1 MGAASDASPGGPS
14 TAAAGAA
21 AGAAAAK
28 STPAPAPSS
37 SSSAP
42 ARPTAVP
49 SQGKGTAAA
58 GASAS
63 SSGFSG
69 PPGHAMRR
77 TRTFDNGSDS
87 FSFPARR
94 RPSLAS
100 RSSASNDGGMGRRSS
115 NFSDYSS
122 EARDIINPRVQAG
135 TAQVPVPEASSLAS
149 LSLAFALLP
158 AVAGA
163 LFKNG
168 HTVVTD
174 VLLLGL
180 AGVFLH
186 WSVTQPWVWYHSA
199 QQMRIE
205 NEPDDEV
212 VIDDEDSSTDGPSP
226 SSPLD
231 DVPEEDEAP
240 QLPPRPRSRQKQP
253 STPQRNALRE
263 LYLHEVLA
271 LVACLVLPLVSAF
284 LLHAIR
290 SQLSRPSEGLVSNY
304 NLTIFLLISELR
316 VFSHMIKL
324 VQARTLYL
332 QRVVHGNPFGSPLA
346 GGAGVGNDSAEVIE
360 DMLGR
365 IQRLEA
371 RSAAD
376 EALALEQSAGGPDSA
391 RAKREAVV
399 ARDVRNAIQPE
410 LDALNRAVRR
420 YEKKATLLQLQT
432 EARFSGLD
440 DRLDDA
446 IALAAAA
453 EKNSVASRNL
463 VARAVESVTAV
474 VLFPFH
480 AMLEL
485 LVLPLRPLLALVA
498 RNRRGR
504 EHHPQAK
511 QQQGRGSRAGKAPAT
526 VRYNGDRVPTRVMR

>member
-1 MGAASDASPGGPS
+1 MGSASDASPGGPAVTA
-14 TAAAGAA
+14 TAAAASSSAA
-21 AGAAAAK
+21 RP
-28 STPAPAPSS
+28 TPAPSLGKPASV
-37 SSSAP
+37 SAC
-42 ARPTAVP
+42 
-49 SQGKGTAAA
+49 GT
-58 GASAS
+58 
-63 SSGFSG
+63 SSGFNG
-69 PPGHAMRR
+69 PLGHAVRR
-77 TRTFDNGSDS
+77 TKTFDVSDS
-87 FSFPARR
+87 LPSRR

-100 RSSASNDGGMGRRSS
+100 RSEASYDGTPRRSS

-122 EARDIINPRVQAG
+122 EARDILNPRVQEG
-135 TAQVPVPEASSLAS
+135 TQVPVPESSSLAS

-168 HTVVTD
+168 HAVVTD
-174 VLLLGL
+174 VMLLGL

-205 NEPDDEV
+205 NEPDNDI
-212 VIDDEDSSTDGPSP
+212 VIEDDSETDGPNP
-226 SSPLD
+226 GSPLD

-240 QLPPRPRSRQKQP
+240 RLAPKSRFEQKQP
-253 STPQRNALRE
+253 SKPQQAALRE
-263 LYLHEVLA
+263 LYRHEALA
-271 LVACLVLPLVSAF
+271 LVACLLLPLVSAY

-324 VQARTLYL
+324 VQSRTLYL
-332 QRVVHGNPFGSPLA
+332 QRVVHGSPFAPPA
-346 GGAGVGNDSAEVIE
+346 GGVNSAEVE
-360 DMLGR
+360 DIVSRL
-365 IQRLEA
+365 QRLEA
-371 RSAAD
+371 RSVAD
-376 EALALEQSAGGPDSA
+376 EAMALEQGGGSPESA
-391 RAKREAVV
+391 RVKQEALLT
-399 ARDVRNAIQPE
+399 RDVRNAIQPE

-463 VARAVESVTAV
+463 VARAVESVTAI

-480 AMLEL
+480 AMLQL
-485 LVLPLRPLLALVA
+485 LVLPLRPLLALVGG
-498 RNRRGR
+498 NKRGK
-504 EHHPQAK
+504 EPSSTK
-511 QQQGRGSRAGKAPAT
+511 QMRGSRTGKAPA
-526 VRYNGDRVPTRVMR
+526 VPRYNGDRVPGRVMKR